1 MKKCCVLANA
11 AVVIMFFT
19 YICSAGAQEQAQD
32 ESRVA
37 SGEVSAINSSGIAV
51 VYDRNY
57 DTGAE
62 YEIYFPVDKT
72 TPIKHKG
79 SLKEIKVGDLVSVD
93 YIKTKEGKTIAKSVT
108 FIQAAIPS
116 DALVSEPVVPIPDAS
131 EPVAQD
137 EGEAQ

>member
-1 MKKCCVLANA
+1 MKNAGVLAIAA
-11 AVVIMFFT
+11 AVIIFFT
-19 YICSAGAQEQAQD
+19 YISLAAAQEQV
-32 ESRVA
+32 ESEARVA

-72 TPIKHKG
+72 TPIKHKT
-79 SLKEIKVGDLVSVD
+79 SLKEINVGDLVSVD
-93 YIKTKEGKTIAKSVT
+93 YIKTKEGKTVTKSVT
-108 FIQAAIPS
+108 FIQAAVPA
-116 DALVSEPVVPIPDAS
+116 DALISEPVPQ
-131 EPVAQD
+131 PVAQD